1 MDNVEQLKQDN
12 AKLQERLNNAAK
24 FFREQKA
31 QIEALTSEVKEKTSL
46 AMDYRNQI
54 ETLTN
59 ENKQLKD
66 QVESCEFASE
76 SDANNL
82 EDLQKQLNEYE
93 LKLQASEKTINE
105 QRDAYENK
113 ITLLEEDNLKL
124 VEDAKLFDECAK
136 KLSNAEAAY
145 EELRKKYKDNDIAR
159 GEAELKA
166 SNLQSEYEKIFD
178 KQDKE
183 IKDLNNQVET
193 LKKKF
198 EEEGNNNVANKV
210 LLDEAHQVIESK
222 DKAYKVL
229 QDTYNEV
236 FGELNELK
244 ETNKRNVNAFED
256 LNTKFKQLNELY
268 DACEAE
274 KLGAQ
279 ADYENLK
286 EQFEHIKIQEE
297 ANREAATQ
305 AEELYEECE
314 KYRSFMK
321 ALSQLTKTVNIEWL
335 SPNEMNEDQKKVL
348 NEVTTPKKEQAANK
362 DTKKVVND
370 KGKNFREQ
378 DFPLMS
384 M

>member
-24 FFREQKA
+24 FFRDQKA
-31 QIEALTSEVKEKTSL
+31 QIEALTKENEELKRTPKEGVI
-46 AMDYRNQI
+46 DTEKWN
-54 ETLTN
+54 TLVAEK
-59 ENKQLKD
+59 ENL
-66 QVESCEFASE
+66 
-76 SDANNL
+76 N
-82 EDLQKQLNEYE
+82 KQLNEYE
-93 LKLQASEKTINE
+93 LKLQTSEKTISE

-183 IKDLNNQVET
+183 IKDLNTQVET

-198 EEEGNNNVANKV
+198 EEEGSNNVANKA
-210 LLDEAHQVIESK
+210 LLDEANQIIESK

-236 FGELNELK
+236 FAELNELK
-244 ETNKRNVNAFED
+244 ETNKQNVNAFED

-268 DACEAE
+268 DACENE

-286 EQFEHIKIQEE
+286 EQFEHIKIQEK
-297 ANREAATQ
+297 ANREAAAQ

-314 KYRSFMK
+314 KYRNFMR

-348 NEVTTPKKEQAANK
+348 NEVTTPKNKQAANK
-362 DTKKVVND
+362 DTKNVAND

>member
-31 QIEALTSEVKEKTSL
+31 QIDSLTNEVKEKTEL
-46 AMDYRNQI
+46 ALDYRNQI
-54 ETLTN
+54 ESLTKEN
-59 ENKQLKD
+59 NGLKSNIDSKDKAYKILQETYNEVFAENKQLKE
-66 QVESCEFASE
+66 QVESSEFNAE

-82 EDLQKQLNEYE
+82 EDLNKQLNEYE
-93 LKLQASEKTINE
+93 LKLQNS
-105 QRDAYENK
+105 
-113 ITLLEEDNLKL
+113 
-124 VEDAKLFDECAK
+124 
-136 KLSNAEAAY
+136 EAAY
-145 EELRKKYKDNDIAR
+145 EMLRKKYEERKNQIAELSGNIEIKNNEYNELKKLHDGDLKRYNELEDNYESLQNKYKENDIAK

-166 SNLQSEYEKIFD
+166 QSLNDEYTKKFAE
-178 KQDKE
+178 Q
-183 IKDLNNQVET
+183 ET
-193 LKKKF
+193 QIESLKKKF
-198 EEEGNNNVANKV
+198 EEEGKNAVANKV
-210 LLDEAHQVIESK
+210 LLDEANEKIEK
-222 DKAYKVL
+222 
-229 QDTYNEV
+229 
-236 FGELNELK
+236 LNK
-244 ETNKRNVNAFED
+244 
-256 LNTKFKQLNELY
+256 LY
-268 DACEAE
+268 TDCENE

-297 ANREAATQ
+297 ANREAAAQ

-314 KYRSFMK
+314 KYRNFIR

-335 SPNEMNEDQKKVL
+335 SPNEMNDDQKKVL
-348 NEVTTPKKEQAANK
+348 NEVTTPKKEQTINK
-362 DTKKVVND
+362 DTKKVEND

>member
-1 MDNVEQLKQDN
+1 MEDIEKLKQDN
-12 AKLQERLNNAAK
+12 EKLTERLNNAAK
-24 FFREQKA
+24 FFREQKT
-31 QIEALTSEVKEKTSL
+31 QIENLTKENEELKKNQNVVDPKTITEL
-46 AMDYRNQI
+46 NDQI
-54 ETLTN
+54 
-59 ENKQLKD
+59 KSKD
-66 QVESCEFASE
+66 Q
-76 SDANNL
+76 
-82 EDLQKQLNEYE
+82 
-93 LKLQASEKTINE
+93 
-105 QRDAYENK
+105 
-113 ITLLEEDNLKL
+113 
-124 VEDAKLFDECAK
+124 
-136 KLSNAEAAY
+136 
-145 EELRKKYKDNDIAR
+145 
-159 GEAELKA
+159 
-166 SNLQSEYEKIFD
+166 
-178 KQDKE
+178 
-183 IKDLNNQVET
+183 
-193 LKKKF
+193 
-198 EEEGNNNVANKV
+198 
-210 LLDEAHQVIESK
+210 
-222 DKAYKVL
+222 AYKVL

-297 ANREAATQ
+297 ANREAAAQ

-314 KYRSFMK
+314 KYRNFMR